1 MIGMK
6 IFADVYDCLH
16 AANKSRH
23 VGNRDQ
29 MLTHPNETDY
39 SAVSLL
45 TNLSPAFL
53 TPSFSLIL
61 AARPAKLR
69 R

>member
-1 MIGMK
+1 MNGMK
-6 IFADVYDCLH
+6 IFAADYDRLD

-23 VGNRDQ
+23 VGDREQ
-29 MLTHPNETDY
+29 ISIRPNETDY

-45 TNLSPAFL
+45 TNLSPVFL